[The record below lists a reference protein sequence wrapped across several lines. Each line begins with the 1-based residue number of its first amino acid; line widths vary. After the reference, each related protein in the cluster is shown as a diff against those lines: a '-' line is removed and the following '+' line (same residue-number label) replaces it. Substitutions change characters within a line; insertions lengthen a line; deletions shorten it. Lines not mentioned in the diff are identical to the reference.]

1 MLAITDRTRNII
13 FYSGATLLVAGGA
26 LVYLLW
32 PEFEALPN
40 YQRLAALI
48 PLATSHPMLQVDRY
62 RNWSSVQGLDRGRAI
77 GALLLPVVL
86 VIGSLAWMLVAPN
99 E

>member
-48 PLATSHPMLQVDRY
+48 PLATSHPML
-62 RNWSSVQGLDRGRAI
+62 
-77 GALLLPVVL
+77 
-86 VIGSLAWMLVAPN
+86 
-99 E
+99 